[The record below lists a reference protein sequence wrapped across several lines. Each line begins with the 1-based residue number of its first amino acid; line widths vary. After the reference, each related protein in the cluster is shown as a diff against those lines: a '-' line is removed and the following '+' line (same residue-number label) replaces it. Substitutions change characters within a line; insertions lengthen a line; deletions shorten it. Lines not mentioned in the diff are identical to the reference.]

1 MLAAKAPGRKPQ
13 QLVVARRA
21 LNASSTEKFSALEK
35 QRLSQSTNVISTEGL
50 PQLDGQYILVV
61 MGDGLGDARED
72 DD

>member
-1 MLAAKAPGRKPQ
+1 MLAAKAPERKPQ

-35 QRLSQSTNVISTEGL
+35 QKLSWSTNTISAENL

-61 MGDGLGDARED
+61 TGDGLGEARED

>member
-1 MLAAKAPGRKPQ
+1 MLAAKAPDRKPQ

-35 QRLSQSTNVISTEGL
+35 QKLNWSTKIISAENV
-50 PQLDGQYILVV
+50 PQLDGQYILVIT
-61 MGDGLGDARED
+61 GDGLGYAKED

>member
-1 MLAAKAPGRKPQ
+1 MLAAKAPDRKPQ

-35 QRLSQSTNVISTEGL
+35 QRLSWSTNTVNVENV
-50 PQLDGQYILVV
+50 PQLDGQYILVI

>member
-21 LNASSTEKFSALEK
+21 LNASSTEKFSPLEK
-35 QRLSQSTNVISTEGL
+35 QRLSWSANIISAENV
-50 PQLDGQYILVV
+50 PQLDGQYILVIG
-61 MGDGLGDARED
+61 GDGLGNAKED

>member
-21 LNASSTEKFSALEK
+21 LNASSTDKFSALEK
-35 QRLSQSTNVISTEGL
+35 QRLSSSTNIISANDL
-50 PQLDGQYILVV
+50 PQLDGQYILVI
-61 MGDGLGDARED
+61 MGDGIGDARED